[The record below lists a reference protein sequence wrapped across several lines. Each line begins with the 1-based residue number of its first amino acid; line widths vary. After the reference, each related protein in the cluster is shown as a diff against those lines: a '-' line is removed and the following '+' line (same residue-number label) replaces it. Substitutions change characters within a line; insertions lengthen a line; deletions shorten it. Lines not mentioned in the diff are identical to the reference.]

1 MVRSNT
7 RFVPQSLCSTMIPTR
22 CFACPF
28 LWLTVQNYQQ
38 ENSKSILVRMSC
50 FCLNTKSRSG
60 KDDSLHQ
67 THVNEF
73 YKMMLG
79 EIQPSSMGDV
89 IGQKSNGILDEFST
103 INASSNLTAGEIAVI
118 ATKYKASGL
127 IRLLAPYVH
136 DTIRRKASLSMIA
149 QLLNNSGCKEFQGIT
164 GRDLFVASALACSD
178 TVRLYSV
185 AAAVPGMALPLVIP
199 GPVGEPLALWD
210 AFADLLSFPRGALVL
225 SVGTAESRNMG
236 KSTLLRQIGLCGLT
250 KSYEALGG
258 KLGGPAVDIYF
269 SDNHGPK
276 TVNGKQSVETVVADC
291 SGLPLTDPTMCS
303 LMAAAAVAIVHVY
316 PKDVSD
322 KAGPSKELKELLGSG
337 RSRWLIVLIRD
348 SESWKPQCR
357 GILDATIDAFKASI
371 AITIEVP
378 NYLKSSIDRVTIY
391 KTVYNNVQSVWGKVL
406 KGCYTPSLSIL
417 RKGGNGSSPNKTVM
431 ELTSPLSRELWA
443 LLDEEKSGNR
453 VSTKTFP
460 FSTANT
466 RLLQLKRDE
475 RRVREDGGV
484 DCEQALTLIAKE
496 RGSWNSFLAS
506 SQPSRTIQWFCRI
519 INLIGAGDSWKL
531 ARLAFEINETLD
543 EWKQPQIEP
552 LMKQQRELM
561 DAGDMKGAQEIHA
574 QIEELNI
581 SMDSFWT
588 ELEVLTSP
596 DSPWEQATVL
606 EADIESI
613 HQAFA
618 YSILAGAP
626 VQLLKGTP
634 LRLTDT
640 AFLKSILA
648 AGTASMGKRSAA
660 DQQIVVVSVI
670 GAQSSAK
677 STLLNF
683 LFGCNFV
690 TRAGRC
696 TRGLYASF
704 LRLDDG
710 RLMVVLDTEGLLS
723 IESNPGESGDVFDG
737 QMTLLAMA
745 CSQLVLINHKG
756 EVSRQ
761 LQDLL
766 EVCMFAL
773 KHLRVTNFQP
783 DIFFVLRD
791 QHDRSPTVHED
802 MLRHMKR
809 HLSGCANRLGLKL
822 EDVLRLNASS
832 IHLLP
837 SAYVS
842 QILPMNGKEVP
853 MINEAFP
860 EEVLRLRAS
869 VMGVL
874 NETIARQADSDT
886 GRMGAWHTLEQWYTH
901 CNTVWETLTQFG
913 HNLLHYKTIREIEVK
928 RELGQIAGDVSRHVL
943 ENGFKPEA
951 TQVLQQ
957 YVDERLKGTV
967 EDLETADVELRTS
980 LGKLREFW
988 AEKLVSTFDTQ
999 TGSQERFSA
1008 TMRQDVGAR
1017 LPAVLDYVYDNLLY
1031 TWKLHLKQAKD
1042 SQQAT
1047 YMWTHFCKV
1056 LDKVLFSDPTKMA
1069 VVSESEARQLF
1080 AREWTSYEAEFM
1092 QRLEGIKKSKMT
1104 IAYEVAVV
1112 FNSAL
1117 VKACHERPDYQLLKE
1132 AGPQALLQASQ
1143 TLMNDEADDL
1153 WKLKYL
1159 APAAAG
1165 GYDNRNID
1173 ETSRDIR
1180 TLRKLV
1186 LDMASDVESEILRTG
1201 AMATENIALDWL
1213 RTAHDIAF
1221 RDGERRMKVCKVRQP
1236 QVLAALQSE
1245 LRIIAFTALCRE
1257 EDNRHK
1263 KQVDNLLKQRKDIEE
1278 HLVMMA
1284 KGNAGD
1290 VDRAGSFADRYHK
1303 QIDQWLDRQVTAFAA
1318 EVRATVLSEMPDP
1331 AKAHE
1336 RAFQQSFGARNWM
1349 DVLEY
1354 CLDVNAYL
1362 EKMFLTLF
1370 HRRQVAVIATRLP
1383 ELEQKIRDM
1392 YGSLRELVAMFY
1404 KENSLA
1410 IASGQRSAV
1419 GLSIGGSGKRIFDF
1433 KEFLQRKGLGSQIV
1447 GIENDVTESVAEI
1460 FPPTVNFEIRD
1471 LRVFSEAFREQILGK
1486 LGSLKDSS
1494 ISKRVQKSLQEQ
1506 SVQAWSMIRG
1516 CTGRCPLCG
1525 SKCDCL
1531 GEHQKHSCSHHL
1543 FPAFH
1548 GWMDRATGAPSLAF
1562 CKSEDVYS
1570 GTYQCR
1576 DGEWR
1581 GLAEYLD
1588 DSHPSWVPFPRGG
1601 GEFDEDVT
1609 VLRAAWVNCKFA
1621 LEKYFTPMK
1630 SSNPPQWECYVEPGR
1645 QLTAGDLETAKKVIR
1660 AIRGKTWVPVI
1671 PALKEVI
1678 GGTADAAVA
1687 SQVTAA

>member
-1 MVRSNT
+1 
-7 RFVPQSLCSTMIPTR
+7 
-22 CFACPF
+22 
-28 LWLTVQNYQQ
+28 
-38 ENSKSILVRMSC
+38 MSC
-50 FCLNTKSRSG
+50 FCLNTKSRLA
-60 KDDSLHQ
+60 KDEASQ
-67 THVNEF
+67 IAHVSEF
-73 YKMMLG
+73 YKFMFG
-79 EIQPSSMGDV
+79 EKQKNDLGDV
-89 IGQKSNGILDEFST
+89 IDQMSSGKLDEFST
-103 INASSNLTAGEIAVI
+103 INTTNSLTQAEFAAILAR
-118 ATKYKASGL
+118 AKSTGL
-127 IRLLAPYVH
+127 IEQITPFVLDA
-136 DTIRRKASLSMIA
+136 IRRKASLAQIA
-149 QLLNNSGCKEFQGIT
+149 QIFASCPNKELQGIT
-164 GRDLFVASALACSD
+164 GRDIFIAVALTCSD
-178 TVRLYSV
+178 TTRLYNIAST
-185 AAAVPGMALPLVIP
+185 VPGMALPLVVA
-199 GPVGEPLALWD
+199 GPVGEKLVMWD
-210 AFADLLSFPRGALVL
+210 AFSDLLCFPRGPLVV
-225 SVGTAESRNMG
+225 SIGTGESRGLG
-236 KSTLLRQIGLCGLT
+236 KTTLLRQVGLCGLT
-250 KSYEALGG
+250 KAYEVLGG
-258 KLGGPAVDIYF
+258 RLNSPSVDIYLP
-269 SDNHGPK
+269 SSYGPK
-276 TVNGKQSVETVVADC
+276 SSEDEVQDTVIADC
-291 SGLPLTDPTMCS
+291 SGLSVTDQVVAS
-303 LMAAAAVAIVHVY
+303 LMAAAAISIVHVY

-322 KAGPSKELKELLGSG
+322 KAGPSRELKELLGCSG
-337 RSRWLIVLIRD
+337 RPRSMVVLIRD
-348 SESWKPQCR
+348 VEGWKPQSR
-357 GILDATIDAFKASI
+357 AILDATIDAFKSNI
-371 AITIEVP
+371 AIIIDVP
-378 NYLKSSIDRVTIY
+378 NYIKSVLDKSTIY
-391 KTVYNNVQSVWGKVL
+391 KMVYNNIQSVWGKVV
-406 KGCYTPSLSIL
+406 KGCITPSLSVL
-417 RKGGNGSSPNKTVM
+417 RTYSTSMQKLSVLDSSSS
-431 ELTSPLSRELWA
+431 LTRELWSI
-443 LLDEEKSGNR
+443 LESENVGNR
-453 VSTKTFP
+453 VSTRLFP
-460 FSTANT
+460 FATATT

-475 RRVREDGGV
+475 RRVREEGGV
-484 DCEQALTLIAKE
+484 DTEQSLTLIAKE

-506 SQPSRTIQWFCRI
+506 SQPSKAIQWFCD
-519 INLIGAGDSWKL
+519 LIVSSGASNSWKL
-531 ARLAFEINETLD
+531 ARIANEVDETLD
-543 EWKQPQIEP
+543 HWKQPIIEP
-552 LMKQQRELM
+552 LLKQKREFM
-561 DAGDMKGAQEIHA
+561 DAGDVKGAQEVHL

-581 SMDSFWT
+581 SIDSFWT

-596 DSPWEQATVL
+596 DSPWEQATAL
-606 EADIESI
+606 AADVELI
-613 HQAFA
+613 HQAYAF
-618 YSILAGAP
+618 SILAGAP

-640 AFLKSILA
+640 AFLKAILS
-648 AGTASMGKRSAA
+648 AGSASMGNSESVAS
-660 DQQIVVVSVI
+660 QQILVVSVI

-704 LRLDDG
+704 LRLQDG
-710 RLMVVLDTEGLLS
+710 RLLVVLDTEGLLS

-809 HLSGCANRLGLKL
+809 HLSGCASRLGLRL

-837 SAYVS
+837 SAYMS
-842 QILPMNGKEVP
+842 QVLATSGKEVP
-853 MINEAFP
+853 VINESFP
-860 EEVLRLRAS
+860 EEVLKLRAS
-869 VMGVL
+869 VMRVL
-874 NETIARQADSDT
+874 NETIARQTDTDSS
-886 GRMGAWHTLEQWYTH
+886 RMGAWHTLEQWYNH
-901 CNTVWETLTQFG
+901 CNSVWETLVQFG

-928 RELGQIAGDVSRHVL
+928 RELGQIASDVSRHVL

-951 TQVLQQ
+951 SLSLQQ
-957 YVDERLKGTV
+957 YVEERLKAGV
-967 EDLETADVELRTS
+967 SSDDLDSADVELRAS
-980 LGKLREFW
+980 LQNLKASWG
-988 AEKLVSTFDTQ
+988 EKLISAFNAQ
-999 TGSQERFSA
+999 TLNQERFTA
-1008 TMRQDVGAR
+1008 TMREELAAK
-1017 LPAVLDYVYDNLLY
+1017 LPAVLDYVYDNLMY

-1042 SQQAT
+1042 SCQALS
-1047 YMWTHFCKV
+1047 MWTHFCQV

-1080 AREWTSYEAEFM
+1080 AREWVSYEAEYM
-1092 QRLEGIKKSKMT
+1092 KRLESVRKSPMAM
-1104 IAYEVAVV
+1104 AYEVAVV
-1112 FNSAL
+1112 FNSSL
-1117 VKACHERPDYQLLKE
+1117 TKASHERPDYQLLKE
-1132 AGPQALLQASQ
+1132 TGPQALLQGASA
-1143 TLMNDEADDL
+1143 LMMNDDTDEV

-1159 APAAAG
+1159 APSNAG
-1165 GYDNRNID
+1165 GFDSRLAD
-1173 ETSRDIR
+1173 EISRDIR
-1180 TLRKLV
+1180 CLRKFV
-1186 LDMASDVESEILRTG
+1186 LDICTDVDSELLRTG
-1201 AMATENIALDWL
+1201 AMASENMVLDWL
-1213 RTAHDIAF
+1213 RNAHDIAY
-1221 RDGERRMKVCKVRQP
+1221 RDAERRMKVCKVRQP
-1236 QVLAALQSE
+1236 QVLAALHSE
-1245 LRIIAFTALCRE
+1245 LRTVAFNALCRE

-1263 KQVDNLLKQRKDIEE
+1263 KQVESLLKQRKDIEE

-1284 KGNAGD
+1284 RGNAGD
-1290 VDRAGSFADRYHK
+1290 VERAASFAERYHK
-1303 QIDQWLDRQVTAFAA
+1303 QIERWLDRQVTAFAA

-1392 YGSLRELVAMFY
+1392 YGTLRELVAVWY
-1404 KENSLA
+1404 KETSLA
-1410 IASGQRSAV
+1410 IAKGQRSAAP
-1419 GLSIGGSGKRIFDF
+1419 LSLGGSGKRISDLR
-1433 KEFLQRKGLGSQIV
+1433 EFFNLQRTSSKIV

-1471 LRVFSEAFREQILGK
+1471 VRVFSEALREQILSR
-1486 LGSLKDSS
+1486 LSS
-1494 ISKRVQKSLQEQ
+1494 IKDTFVSQKVRTCLQEQ

-1531 GEHQKHSCSHHL
+1531 GEHSKHTCSHHL

-1588 DSHPSWVPFPRGG
+1588 DSHPAWVPFPRGG
-1601 GEFDEDVT
+1601 GDFDEDVT

-1630 SSNPPQWECYVEPGR
+1630 ASNPPQWECYVEVGR
-1645 QLTAGDLETAKKVIR
+1645 QLTAADLESAKKTIR
-1660 AIRGKTWVPVI
+1660 AIRAKTWVPSI
-1671 PALKEVI
+1671 PVAMKEVVE
-1678 GGTADAAVA
+1678 GSAFASVLTNSAVA
-1687 SQVTAA
+1687 AS

>member
-1 MVRSNT
+1 
-7 RFVPQSLCSTMIPTR
+7 
-22 CFACPF
+22 
-28 LWLTVQNYQQ
+28 
-38 ENSKSILVRMSC
+38 MSC
-50 FCLNTKSRSG
+50 FCLNTKSRLA
-60 KDDSLHQ
+60 KDEALQ
-67 THVNEF
+67 LAHVSEF
-73 YKMMLG
+73 YKLMLG
-79 EIQPSSMGDV
+79 DGLNNDLGNVSTQISTG
-89 IGQKSNGILDEFST
+89 KLDEFST
-103 INASSNLTAGEIAVI
+103 INASTSLTQAEFAAIMSRV
-118 ATKYKASGL
+118 KSSGIIQHL
-127 IRLLAPYVH
+127 SPFILDAL
-136 DTIRRKASLSMIA
+136 RRKASLSQIA
-149 QLLNNSGCKEFQGIT
+149 QVIAGAPNKELQGIT
-164 GRDLFVASALACSD
+164 GRDLFIVGAMSCSD
-178 TVRLYSV
+178 TTRLYNIASM
-185 AAAVPGMALPLVIP
+185 VPGMALPLVVP
-199 GPVGEPLALWD
+199 GPVGESIVLWD
-210 AFADLLSFPRGALVL
+210 AFADLLSFPRGPLVV
-225 SVGTAESRNMG
+225 SMGTGESRGQG
-236 KSTLLRQIGLCGLT
+236 KTTLLRQVGLCGMT
-250 KSYEALGG
+250 KAYDVIGGRLGS
-258 KLGGPAVDIYF
+258 PSVDIYLPGSF
-269 SDNHGPK
+269 GP
-276 TVNGKQSVETVVADC
+276 NSEEDAAAQDIVVADC
-291 SGLPLTDPTMCS
+291 AGLALDDPVVAS
-303 LMAAAAVAIVHVY
+303 LLSAAAITVLHVF

-322 KAGPSKELKELLGSG
+322 KAGPSRELKELLGSG
-337 RSRWLIVLIRD
+337 TRPRSMVVLIRD
-348 SESWKPQCR
+348 VETWKQQSR
-357 GILDATIDAFKASI
+357 AILDATIDAFKSNVSI
-371 AITIEVP
+371 IIEVP
-378 NYLKSSIDRVTIY
+378 NYLKSPLDRATIY
-391 KTVYNNVQSVWGKVL
+391 KMVYNNMQSVWGKVV
-406 KGCYTPSLSIL
+406 KGCITPSLSVL
-417 RKGGNGSSPNKTVM
+417 RGCSSMYTKSSVL
-431 ELTSPLSRELWA
+431 ESCSSLTRELWA
-443 LLDEEKSGNR
+443 ILEAENVANR
-453 VSTKTFP
+453 VSTRLFP
-460 FSTANT
+460 FSTATT

-475 RRVREDGGV
+475 RRVREEGGV
-484 DCEQALTLIAKE
+484 DTEQSLTLIAKE
-496 RGSWNSFLAS
+496 RGSWNSFLS
-506 SQPSRTIQWFCRI
+506 NSQPSKAIQWFCQQI
-519 INLIGAGDSWKL
+519 VSCGISDSWTL
-531 ARLAFEINETLD
+531 ARISNEINEALNL
-543 EWKQPQIEP
+543 WKQPIIEP
-552 LMKQQRELM
+552 LLKQQRECM
-561 DAGDMKGAQEIHA
+561 DSGDVKGAQEIHL

-596 DSPWEQATVL
+596 DSPWEQAPSL
-606 EADIESI
+606 AADVELI
-613 HQAFA
+613 HQAYAF
-618 YSILAGAP
+618 SILAGAP
-626 VQLLKGTP
+626 IQLLKGTP

-648 AGTASMGKRSAA
+648 SGSGKS
-660 DQQIVVVSVI
+660 QILVVSVI

-710 RLMVVLDTEGLLS
+710 RLLVVLDTEGLLS

-809 HLSGCANRLGLKL
+809 HLSGCASRLGLKL

-842 QILPMNGKEVP
+842 QILPTSGQEVP
-853 MINEAFP
+853 VINESFP
-860 EEVLRLRAS
+860 EEVLKLRAS
-869 VMGVL
+869 VMRVL
-874 NETIARQADSDT
+874 GETVARQTDADSSRT
-886 GRMGAWHTLEQWYTH
+886 GAWHTLEQWYNH
-901 CNTVWETLTQFG
+901 CNSVWETLIQFG

-928 RELGQIAGDVSRHVL
+928 RELGQIASDVSRHIL

-951 TQVLQQ
+951 TSALQR
-957 YVDERLKGTV
+957 YVEERLRAGALV
-967 EDLETADVELRTS
+967 EDLEAADVELKS
-980 LGKLREFW
+980 CLSNLKANW
-988 AEKLVSTFDTQ
+988 SEKLVSAFNVQ
-999 TGSQERFSA
+999 TASQERFSA
-1008 TMRQDVGAR
+1008 TMREELVSK
-1017 LPAVLDYVYDNLLY
+1017 LPAVLDYVFDNLMY

-1042 SQQAT
+1042 SCQASS
-1047 YMWTHFCKV
+1047 MWTHFCQV

-1069 VVSESEARQLF
+1069 VVTEAEARLLF
-1080 AREWTSYEAEFM
+1080 SREWVSYEAEFM
-1092 QRLEGIKKSKMT
+1092 KRLESVQKSPMA

-1112 FNSAL
+1112 FNACL
-1117 VKACHERPDYQLLKE
+1117 AKASHERPDYQLLKE
-1132 AGPQALLQASQ
+1132 TGPQALLQGANA
-1143 TLMNDEADDL
+1143 LMNDDSDEV

-1159 APAAAG
+1159 APASAG
-1165 GYDNRNID
+1165 GFDARLSD
-1173 ETSRDIR
+1173 EISRDIR
-1180 TLRKLV
+1180 SLRKFV
-1186 LDMASDVESEILRTG
+1186 LDICTDVDSELLRTG
-1201 AMATENIALDWL
+1201 AMATENIVLDWL
-1213 RTAHDIAF
+1213 RNGHDIAY
-1221 RDGERRMKVCKVRQP
+1221 RDAERRMKVCKVRQP
-1236 QVLAALQSE
+1236 QVLAALHSE
-1245 LRIIAFTALCRE
+1245 LRTVAFNALCRE

-1263 KQVDNLLKQRKDIEE
+1263 KQVESLLKQRKDIED

-1290 VDRAGSFADRYHK
+1290 VERAASFAERYHK
-1303 QIDQWLDRQVTAFAA
+1303 QIEQWLDRQVTAFAA

-1392 YGSLRELVAMFY
+1392 YGTLRELVSVWY
-1404 KENSLA
+1404 KETSLA
-1410 IASGQRSAV
+1410 ILKGQKSAV
-1419 GLSIGGSGKRIFDF
+1419 PLSLGGSGKRILDL
-1433 KEFLQRKGLGSQIV
+1433 KEFLLRQPKDRKMV
-1447 GIENDVTESVAEI
+1447 GIENDVTENVAEI

-1471 LRVFSEAFREQILGK
+1471 VRVFSEALREQILSK
-1486 LGSLKDSS
+1486 LSCVKDSAYVS
-1494 ISKRVQKSLQEQ
+1494 QKVLGCLQEQ
-1506 SVQAWSMIRG
+1506 SVQAWSLIRG

-1531 GEHQKHSCSHHL
+1531 GEHSKHTCSHHL

-1562 CKSEDVYS
+1562 CKSEDVYA

-1588 DSHPSWVPFPRGG
+1588 DSHPAWVPFPRGG
-1601 GEFDEDVT
+1601 GDFDEDVT

-1630 SSNPPQWECYVEPGR
+1630 ASNPPQWECYVEMGR
-1645 QLTAGDLETAKKVIR
+1645 QLTAADLEIAKKTVR
-1660 AIRGKTWVPVI
+1660 AIRSKSWVPAI
-1671 PALKEVI
+1671 PVAMKEI
-1678 GGTADAAVA
+1678 IADPSSLAAA
-1687 SQVTAA
+1687 S

>member
-1 MVRSNT
+1 
-7 RFVPQSLCSTMIPTR
+7 
-22 CFACPF
+22 
-28 LWLTVQNYQQ
+28 
-38 ENSKSILVRMSC
+38 MSC
-50 FCLNTKSRSG
+50 FCLSNKSHQG
-60 KDDSLHQ
+60 KEEALNH
-67 THVNEF
+67 THVKDF
-73 YKMMLG
+73 YRVMLG
-79 EIQPSSMGDV
+79 EFETDTIGDV
-89 IGQKSNGILDEFST
+89 ESQLSTGKLNEFST
-103 INASSNLTAGEIAVI
+103 INASASLTPTDVAAM
-118 ATKYKASGL
+118 AAKQKHFGL
-127 IRLLAPYVH
+127 IRSLAPYIH
-136 DTIRRKASLSMIA
+136 DSIRRKASLTPMA
-149 QLLNNSGCKEFQGIT
+149 QILINSGIKDFQGIT
-164 GRDLFVASALACSD
+164 GRDLFVATALCCSD
-178 TVRLYSV
+178 TVRLYNLAES
-185 AAAVPGMALPLVIP
+185 VPGMALPLVIP
-199 GPVGEPLALWD
+199 GPGGDPVIMWD
-210 AFADLLSFPRGALVL
+210 AFSDLLAYPRGPLIVSL
-225 SVGTAESRNMG
+225 GTDQSRNMG
-236 KSTLLRQIGLCGLT
+236 KSGLLRGVSLCGLT
-250 KSYEALGG
+250 RSYESLGG
-258 KLGGPAVDIYF
+258 RLGSPSVDLYF
-269 SDNHGPK
+269 PTHQTGSD
-276 TVNGKQSVETVVADC
+276 QSDSVVADC
-291 SGLPLTDPTMCS
+291 SGLPLTDPTIAS
-303 LMAAAAVAIVHVY
+303 LVSAAAVTIVHIY

-322 KAGPSKELKELLGSG
+322 KAGPSRELKELLGSG
-337 RSRWLIVLIRD
+337 KSRSLIVLIRD
-348 SESWKPQCR
+348 SESWKPTCR
-357 GILDATIDAFKASI
+357 AILDATIDAFKSGI

-378 NYLKSSIDRVTIY
+378 NYMKSVIDRVTIY
-391 KTVYNNVQSVWGKVL
+391 KTVYNNIQSVWTKVL
-406 KGCYTPSLSIL
+406 KGCSTPALPVLRRGGAQAAPTKAIMDLS
-417 RKGGNGSSPNKTVM
+417 SET
-431 ELTSPLSRELWA
+431 TRELLQ
-443 LLDEEKSGNR
+443 LLEEELVSNR
-453 VSTKTFP
+453 VSTKIFP

-475 RRVREDGGV
+475 RRVREEGGI
-484 DCEQALTLIAKE
+484 DCEQSLTLIAKE

-506 SQPSRTIQWFCRI
+506 SQPSKAIQWLCRTVRK
-519 INLIGAGDSWKL
+519 IGISDSWQL
-531 ARLAFEINETLD
+531 ARLSNEINEAINQ
-543 EWKQPQIEP
+543 WKQPLMEP
-552 LMKQQRELM
+552 LLKQQRDMM
-561 DAGDMKGAQEIHA
+561 DAGDVKTAQEIHA

-596 DSPWEQATVL
+596 DSPWEQATAL
-606 EADIESI
+606 EADVETI

-618 YSILAGAP
+618 YAILAGAP
-626 VQLLKGTP
+626 IQLLKGTP

-648 AGTASMGKRSAA
+648 AGTASMGGQSGSVK
-660 DQQIVVVSVI
+660 DQQILVVSVI

-683 LFGCNFV
+683 LFGSNFV

-704 LRLDDG
+704 LRLEDG
-710 RLMVVLDTEGLLS
+710 RLLVVLDTEGLLS
-723 IESNPGESGDVFDG
+723 LESNPGESGDVFDG

-809 HLSGCANRLGLKL
+809 HLSGCASRLGLKL

-842 QILPMNGKEVP
+842 QILPMNGAEVP
-853 MINEAFP
+853 TINEAFP
-860 EEVLRLRAS
+860 DEVLKLRAS
-869 VMGVL
+869 VMNVL
-874 NETIARQADSDT
+874 NATISRQKDVDT
-886 GRMGAWHTLEQWYTH
+886 SRMGAWHTLEQWYTH
-901 CNTVWETLTQFG
+901 CNSVWETLTQFG

-928 RELGQIAGDVSRHVL
+928 RELGQIGSDVSRHIL

-951 TQVLQQ
+951 SRVLQQ
-957 YVDERLKGTV
+957 YVDERLRTGASQ
-967 EDLETADVELRTS
+967 EDLETSDVELRTS
-980 LGKLREFW
+980 LTKLKEFW
-988 AEKLVSTFDTQ
+988 SDKLMSTFDAQ
-999 TGSQERFSA
+999 TCNQERFTA
-1008 TMRQDVGAR
+1008 TMRQELVVK
-1017 LPAVLDYVYDNLLY
+1017 LPAVLDYVHDNLVY

-1042 SQQAT
+1042 AQQASS
-1047 YMWTHFCKV
+1047 MWNHFCQV

-1080 AREWTSYEAEFM
+1080 AREWTNYEQEFM
-1092 QRLEGIKKSKMT
+1092 NRLESIKKTRMT

-1117 VKACHERPDYQLLKE
+1117 VKASHERPDYQLLKE
-1132 AGPQALLQASQ
+1132 SGPQALLQTSSVGAHI
-1143 TLMNDEADDL
+1143 LMNDENDDL

-1159 APAAAG
+1159 APGSVG
-1165 GYDNRNID
+1165 GYDSRQMDDI
-1173 ETSRDIR
+1173 SRDVR
-1180 TLRKLV
+1180 SLRKLV
-1186 LDMASDVESEILRTG
+1186 LDICTDVDSEILRTG
-1201 AMATENIALDWL
+1201 AMTTENIVLDWL
-1213 RTAHDIAF
+1213 RNCHDIAY

-1236 QVLAALQSE
+1236 QVLAALQNE
-1245 LRIIAFTALCRE
+1245 LRIVAFTALCRE

-1263 KQVDNLLKQRKDIEE
+1263 KQIDNLLKQRKDIEE

-1290 VDRAGSFADRYHK
+1290 VDRASSFAERYHK
-1303 QIDQWLDRQVTAFAA
+1303 QIDQWIDRQVTAFAA

-1383 ELEQKIRDM
+1383 ELEQKVRDM
-1392 YGSLRELVAMFY
+1392 YGSLRELVTMWY
-1404 KENSLA
+1404 KETSHA
-1410 IASGQRSAV
+1410 IATGQARPAGIGS
-1419 GLSIGGSGKRIFDF
+1419 LSMGGSGKRIFDF
-1433 KEFLQRKGLGSQIV
+1433 KEFLLRGGHAIV
-1447 GIENDVTESVAEI
+1447 GIENDVSKAVGDI

-1471 LRVFSEAFREQILGK
+1471 VRVYSEAFREQILVR
-1486 LGSLKDSS
+1486 LGSIKDNP
-1494 ISKRVQKSLQEQ
+1494 IGKKVQICLQEQ

-1531 GEHQKHSCSHHL
+1531 GEHSKHTCSHHL

-1548 GWMDRATGAPSLAF
+1548 GWMDRASGAPSLAF
-1562 CKSEDVYS
+1562 CKSEDVYG

-1609 VLRAAWVNCKFA
+1609 VLRAAWVNCKYA

-1630 SSNPPQWECYVEPGR
+1630 ASNPPQWECYVEPGR
-1645 QLTAGDLETAKKVIR
+1645 QLTAADLDAAKKTIR
-1660 AIRGKTWVPVI
+1660 AIRGKSWVPTI
-1671 PALKEVI
+1671 PAMKEVVE
-1678 GGTADAAVA
+1678 GVPAKLEELRAA
-1687 SQVTAA
+1687 